1 MGGGLQMTKDQAQL
15 TKEGPIGRVA
25 RRVGSGYCI
34 GAAFVAVV
42 AAATLAGCAGPGGV
56 SRLARRGDEQALR
69 EAVATDRFPTAAEL
83 GIGAGKTAKT
93 RQPAAQP

>member
-1 MGGGLQMTKDQAQL
+1 MTKDQAQL
-15 TKEGPIGRVA
+15 TKAGPIGRAA
-25 RRVGSGYCI
+25 RRVGSGRCI
-34 GAAFVAVV
+34 APVVVAVV

-56 SRLARRGDEQALR
+56 SGLARRGDEQALR

-93 RQPAAQP
+93 RQPAVQP